1 MKNELIN
8 LRDPSTDVTSYVG
21 WLRRSA
27 ATGEAMLDGLYT
39 TCELPA
45 ARGRYFKGVYPLPG
59 GSATTIFRPENRPD
73 GSFAL
78 VSDGR
83 RFGETGYYRIH
94 RTDGGALRVK
104 CVPMEETIHVFVDP
118 EGALHARHT
127 FAFWRAHFLHL
138 NYEITPRERRVRRV
152 LTCLRAVVRL
162 RAYPL
167 ERKSMALNETL
178 LKRLIETPG
187 VPGREER
194 QREIAREELGSLT
207 DEVRTDALGSVI
219 GTKKGSGDGRVMV
232 AAHTDEIGYLVKH
245 IDDKG
250 FVRLQTLGGH
260 DPANMVS
267 QRVLVTTAD
276 GETLRGALQPARKP
290 PHLARGEEQKPPK
303 ADEFYVDLG
312 MDAETV
318 KEKVRIGDYAVM
330 DRTLEKVG
338 ETYVGKAM
346 DDRVGVFVMYEA
358 LRAMGDHQAT
368 IFAAATSQ
376 EEVGLRGAEAS
387 GSALEPTVVVALDVT
402 LAMDVPGAGKENTIT
417 ELGKGVAIKIMDG
430 YSISHP
436 KLVEHLR
443 AIAER
448 EDIPYQMEILP
459 AGGTDAG
466 GVQRLHGGI
475 PAVTLSIPCRYVH
488 TPNEMVSAKD
498 VEAAITL
505 LARYLEEASDADYAL

>member
-1 MKNELIN
+1 LTVSEAAGTLIGF
-8 LRDPSTDVTSYVG
+8 TSS
-21 WLRRSA
+21 R
-27 ATGEAMLDGLYT
+27 
-39 TCELPA
+39 
-45 ARGRYFKGVYPLPG
+45 KG
-59 GSATTIFRPENRPD
+59 ND
-73 GSFAL
+73 
-78 VSDGR
+78 
-83 RFGETGYYRIH
+83 
-94 RTDGGALRVK
+94 
-104 CVPMEETIHVFVDP
+104 ME
-118 EGALHARHT
+118 
-127 FAFWRAHFLHL
+127 
-138 NYEITPRERRVRRV
+138 
-152 LTCLRAVVRL
+152 
-162 RAYPL
+162 
-167 ERKSMALNETL
+167 LNETL
-178 LKRLIETPG
+178 LRRLIETPG
-187 VPGREER
+187 VSGREDQ
-194 QREIAREELGSLT
+194 QREIAREELGDLT
-207 DEVRTDALGSVI
+207 DEVRTDVMGSVI
-219 GTKKGSGDGRVMV
+219 GTKRGSDDVRVMI
-232 AAHTDEIGYLVKH
+232 AAHTDEIGFLVKY

-250 FVRLQTLGGH
+250 FLRLQTLGGH

-267 QRVLVTTAD
+267 QRVLVTTSD
-276 GETLRGALQPARKP
+276 GEPLRGALQPSRKP
-290 PHLARGEEQKPPK
+290 PHLSHGEEQKPPK

-318 KEKVRIGDYAVM
+318 KEKVHVGDYVVM

-387 GSALEPTVVVALDVT
+387 GSALKPTVVVALDVT
-402 LAMDVPGAGKENTIT
+402 LAMDVPGGGNENTIT

-436 KLVEHLR
+436 KLVDHLR

-488 TPNEMVSAKD
+488 TPNEMVRSTD

-505 LARYLEEASDADYAL
+505 LARYLEEASDADYDL